1 MISHLLIVEDDKT
14 FCSALETYFQEI
26 GYRVSSA
33 HTVAEAYQ
41 LVAKISPDLVLLDQ
55 ILPDG
60 SGLELMQQLLEQHP
74 GLPIILMT
82 GTHDLELAIK
92 AIQGGAY
99 DFVYKPVQ
107 PNELSQILNRALKQR
122 RLERETSASPGGQKQ
137 AGSPN
142 EMIGQS
148 RAMLEISKE
157 IALVARYNT
166 RVLISGESGTGKEV
180 VARAIHS
187 HSGRTGR
194 FLMVNCAATDSDQLK
209 SELFGH
215 EKGAFAGAV
224 YRKLGKFEL
233 ASEGT
238 LFLDKIGEL
247 SIPLQ
252 DKLLRVIQ
260 EGTFERIGGTK
271 QLTTQARVIAATQ
284 RDLAAEVKAGRFR
297 EDLLYDLSVISIHVP
312 PLRERR
318 EDIPLLAEGLM
329 ARLADTLHRP
339 PLRITEAVMN
349 LLLAHDWPGNVRAL
363 ENVLIQ
369 ALVHAR
375 SNLFTSDLLAPSI
388 RGQALASPVAPPS
401 DPFWDS
407 SGRPLSLDEM
417 EARHIQRVLNET
429 NGHKGR
435 TCHILG
441 ISRPALDRKIGKY
454 GLQLA
459 RNKAL

>member
-1 MISHLLIVEDDKT
+1 V
-14 FCSALETYFQEI
+14 
-26 GYRVSSA
+26 R
-33 HTVAEAYQ
+33 Q
-41 LVAKISPDLVLLDQ
+41 LVAEIVPDIVLLDQ

-60 SGLELMQQLLEQHP
+60 SGLEVMQQLLEQSP
-74 GLPIILMT
+74 GLPIIMMT
-82 GTHDLELAIK
+82 GAHDLELAIK

-107 PNELSQILNRALKQR
+107 PNELSQTLSRALKQR
-122 RLERETSASPGGQKQ
+122 RLERETDASSAAQKP
-137 AGSPN
+137 AGAPS

-148 RAMLEISKE
+148 RVMLEISKE
-157 IALVARYNT
+157 IALIAKYDT
-166 RVLISGESGTGKEV
+166 RILISGESGTGKEV

-187 HSGRTGR
+187 HSDRPGR
-194 FLMVNCAATDSDQLK
+194 FLVVNCAATAPHQLK

-233 ASEGT
+233 ASDGT
-238 LFLDKIGEL
+238 LFLDKISEL
-247 SIPLQ
+247 APPLQ
-252 DKLLRVIQ
+252 DRLLRVLQ
-260 EGTFERIGGTK
+260 EGTFERIGSTK

-297 EDLLYDLSVISIHVP
+297 EDLLYELSVISLQVP

-329 ARLADTLHRP
+329 TRLADTLHRP
-339 PLRITEAVMN
+339 PLHITEAVMN
-349 LLLAHDWPGNVRAL
+349 LLLAYDWPGNVREL
-363 ENVLIQ
+363 ENVIIQ

-375 SNLFTSDLLAPSI
+375 NNVFTPDLLVPSI
-388 RGQALASPVAPPS
+388 RGQTLVLPPAVPS
-401 DPFWDS
+401 DSFWNS
-407 SGRPLSLDEM
+407 SGRPLSLDEL
-417 EARHIQRVLNET
+417 EAWHIQRVLNET

-454 GLQLA
+454 GLQLN

>member
-1 MISHLLIVEDDKT
+1 MMSHLLIVEDDKT
-14 FCSALETYFQEI
+14 LCSALETYFQEI
-26 GYRVSSA
+26 GYRVSRA
-33 HTVAEAYQ
+33 YTVAEADK
-41 LVAKISPDLVLLDQ
+41 LAAESSLDIVLLDQ

-60 SGLELMQQLLEQHP
+60 SGLDLMQKLLEQNL
-74 GLPIILMT
+74 GLPIIMMT
-82 GTHDLELAIK
+82 GAHDLELAIK

-107 PNELSQILNRALKQR
+107 PNELSQVLNRALKQR
-122 RLERETSASPGGQKQ
+122 QLERETSTLPGDQKQ
-137 AGSPN
+137 AGSSS

-166 RVLISGESGTGKEV
+166 RILISGEGGTGKEV
-180 VARAIHS
+180 IARAIHS

-233 ASEGT
+233 TSDGT
-238 LFLDKIGEL
+238 LFLDKIEKL
-247 SIPLQ
+247 AAPLQ
-252 DKLLRVIQ
+252 DKLLQVLQ
-260 EGTFERIGGTK
+260 EGTFERIGSTK
-271 QLTTQARVIAATQ
+271 QLKTQARVIAATQ
-284 RDLAAEVKAGRFR
+284 RDLIAEAKAGRFR
-297 EDLLYDLSVISIHVP
+297 EDLLYQLSVISIHVP

-329 ARLADTLHRP
+329 ARLADALHRS

-349 LLLAHDWPGNVRAL
+349 LLLAYDWPGNVREL

-369 ALVHAR
+369 ALVHTR
-375 SNLFTSDLLAPSI
+375 SNLFTPDLLAPSI
-388 RGQALASPVAPPS
+388 RGQALTPVAAPPS

-417 EARHIQRVLNET
+417 EARHIQRVLDET